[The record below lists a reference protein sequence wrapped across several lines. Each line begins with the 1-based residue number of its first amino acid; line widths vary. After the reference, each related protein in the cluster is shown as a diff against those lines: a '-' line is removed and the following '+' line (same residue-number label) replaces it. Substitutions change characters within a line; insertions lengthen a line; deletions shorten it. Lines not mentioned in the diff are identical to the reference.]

1 MASSFNKIVIVGYVG
16 GNPDSRYLPSGDA
29 VTTFSVATT
38 EKRKSRDGLQQER
51 TTWFSCSAFG
61 RLAEQCSQL
70 LKKGTYVYLDGRLS
84 TRQYTDRQGVERT
97 SLDVRAS
104 EMRLLDRLAD
114 ATTGGAYA
122 AADAGAH
129 LPLGVE
135 DPRILDE
142 VPF

>member
-1 MASSFNKIVIVGYVG
+1 VASSFNKIVIVGYVG

-29 VTTFSVATT
+29 VTSFRVATT
-38 EKRKSRDGLQQER
+38 EKWKGRDGIQQER

-70 LKKGTYVYLDGRLS
+70 LKNGTYVYLDGRLS
-84 TRQYTDRQGVERT
+84 TREYTDRQGAERT

-104 EMRLLDRLAD
+104 EMRLLDRLAEP
-114 ATTGGAYA
+114 ATGGAYA